1 MQRKILL
8 AASLAA
14 FSMIGMNNAKAE
26 DTIAVIVKATTS
38 EYWQWVFKGAE
49 DAGKQLGIKVDKLGT
64 PKDDAAGQIAVL
76 ESAAGSKPAAIVIS
90 PTIFEA
96 LGDPIAAVTDSGI
109 PVIVIDSG
117 AKTDKYASFLTTN
130 NEAGGKAA
138 ADAMAACIKERTGKA
153 AGKVGYI
160 TAMAGH
166 ESLDSRDKGFVEGV
180 KAYPDLKLVG
190 NRVANNEEAEGMS
203 LTADMITKD
212 PDLVGIFADNA
223 QMGTGAGA
231 SISEQKLGSKLCLVA
246 FDSDA
251 GEVEHLKDGSIYALI
266 IQDPYMMG
274 FGGVWYGYAA
284 AHGARL
290 PKDVDTGV
298 GTVTKANM
306 DDPKLAGLLDVTKR
320 KLSPFVGQ

>member
-1 MQRKILL
+1 LM
-8 AASLAA
+8 AASIAA
-14 FSMIGMNNAKAE
+14 LSLSTATISAASAG

-49 DAGKQLGIKVDKLGT
+49 AAGKQLGVKIDELGT
-64 PKDDAAGQIAVL
+64 PKDDAAGQISVL

-96 LGDPIAAVTDSGI
+96 LGDPIAAVTDAGI

-117 AKTDKYASFLTTN
+117 AKTDKFASFLTTN

-138 ADAMAACIKERTGKA
+138 ADAIAKCLTDRTGKA
-153 AGKVGYI
+153 AGKVGYL

-166 ESLDSRDKGFVEGV
+166 ESLDSRDKGFVDGL

-212 PDLVGIFADNA
+212 PDLVGVFADNA

-231 SISEQKLGSKLCLVA
+231 SIAEQKLGSKFCLVA

-290 PKDVDTGV
+290 PKNVDTGV

-306 DDPKLAGLLDVTKR
+306 DDPKLAGLLDVKKR
-320 KLSPFVGQ
+320 KVSPYLGN